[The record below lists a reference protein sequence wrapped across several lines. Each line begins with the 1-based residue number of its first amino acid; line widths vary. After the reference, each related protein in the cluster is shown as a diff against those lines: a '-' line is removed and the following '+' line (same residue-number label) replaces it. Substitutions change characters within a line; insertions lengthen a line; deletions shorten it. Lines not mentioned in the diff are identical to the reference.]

1 MQVAGQDQHTDTLCP
16 LGTRMLVLRS
26 FSDFSARWHMQKV
39 RAISHRLLAAL
50 CGCPWLFPALLY
62 SLREDF
68 FFTIKCVSYLTSCNV
83 SAAADASSSH
93 SAQLSLR
100 VFVYNTKKDT
110 TKAKPQKNHKKLYS
124 WCSEFI
130 SRNCRDKMKTFRTIH
145 GCSLSV
151 CFVDRRIKRMTLVFC
166 WEENMLGFFLAAT
179 EGLGY
184 WREQAGGTCFYMFVG
199 AM

>member
-1 MQVAGQDQHTDTLCP
+1 MAHAKGKSHFPQIVSSTLWVP
-16 LGTRMLVLRS
+16 LT
-26 FSDFSARWHMQKV
+26 
-39 RAISHRLLAAL
+39 IS
-50 CGCPWLFPALLY
+50 CFALLTERG
-62 SLREDF
+62 LF
-68 FFTIKCVSYLTSCNV
+68 FDCIKCVSYLTSCNV

-130 SRNCRDKMKTFRTIH
+130 SGNCRDKMKTFRTKR

-166 WEENMLGFFLAAT
+166 REENMLGFFLAAT
-179 EGLGY
+179 EVLGY
-184 WREQAGGTCFYMFVG
+184 
-199 AM
+199 